1 MWRIL
6 RIILI
11 GVLIMARG
19 APDDSNVKVGKDVFR
34 LDDLAELAV
43 RIGSPVTYNRAGNV
57 LLIDGFESGISA
69 WKKGLFGVGV
79 SIEASN
85 ELSYEGGTAC
95 RMESGTGATPLAQIN
110 RFIPVH
116 SPCRMG
122 FQVFFAPDDDLY
134 SFRIAMLYG
143 LAPNTHNFTIN
154 YRHTTGELHYY
165 TAGPAFLPLASPGI
179 QYHDSNNWHNM
190 KLVVDTETGEYVR
203 LYFDDVAYDMAGLLP
218 YTQVRVDGPM
228 QYVSIHSWGTA
239 IQSGNTFVDSVI
251 VTYNEF

>member
-1 MWRIL
+1 ML
-6 RIILI
+6 V

-19 APDDSNVKVGKDVFR
+19 APDDSNVKVGADLYR

-57 LLIDGFESGISA
+57 LLIDGFEDGLNA
-69 WKKGLFGVGV
+69 WKQGLFGVGV
-79 SIEASN
+79 EIVVSDERP
-85 ELSYEGGTAC
+85 YEGNVSC

-116 SPCRMG
+116 SECKMG
-122 FQVFFAPDDDLY
+122 VQVFFAPDDDLY
-134 SFRIAMLYG
+134 SMRFGMIYDR
-143 LAPNTHNFTIN
+143 APTAHSFQIN

-165 TAGPAFLPLASPGI
+165 TAGAAFLPLASPGI
-179 QYHDSNNWHNM
+179 QYHDDANWHNM

-203 LYFDDVAYDMAGLLP
+203 LYFDDVGYDMSGLLP
-218 YTQVRVDGPM
+218 YDQVWAAGPM
-228 QYVSIHSWGTA
+228 QYISIQAWGTA
-239 IQSGNTFVDSVI
+239 IQTGINYIDNVI